1 MEEEVDYTS
10 DGISEGNIFVG
21 GAVNAEMGL
30 DGHFI
35 KHPTSAKGFSPVAS
49 LGMEVLEASFRPF
62 EGLDSDR
69 PDLAG
74 ILGRNLQP
82 QHGFYT
88 NFPLSSEAQ
97 RVGNGLGSFSV
108 GSLVGSEA
116 LHGYDLGQGCG
127 GSELSRDIAAAPGGG
142 DIPPEV
148 ESLIAPRTG
157 ASEQTVLHKR
167 LPKSVKERK
176 RKDKLVLGVDVSMEE
191 VEDFS
196 LTAVVG
202 HGRGNRFGR
211 GFLQRWAAEHWKNL
225 VS

>member
-1 MEEEVDYTS
+1 MDYTL

-108 GSLVGSEA
+108 VGSEA

-127 GSELSRDIAAAPGGG
+127 GPELPRALFSSGQVAVAPSGG
-142 DIPPEV
+142 DILPEV
-148 ESLIAPRTG
+148 E
-157 ASEQTVLHKR
+157 
-167 LPKSVKERK
+167 
-176 RKDKLVLGVDVSMEE
+176 
-191 VEDFS
+191 
-196 LTAVVG
+196 
-202 HGRGNRFGR
+202 
-211 GFLQRWAAEHWKNL
+211 
-225 VS
+225 